1 MAELNKGALT
11 SENNNSFPNNNTG
24 FITPTLLRTFNGNM
38 IDSLVDEVTYNLD
51 SASFSSSISQLKNF
65 SSSLDNTYA
74 TDAQLNFSSSVLQAN
89 INLKVNTASTSSMTV
104 LSSSY
109 AVSSSFS
116 LTASYAEN
124 AGVFNTSSL
133 VTTASFN
140 AYTASQTVIS
150 ASFNQRIDNL
160 DPSGSAQAID
170 ALNLFTSSQYVSN
183 SLFVQTSQTS
193 SMSVLSSSYA
203 VTASFALNVPAT
215 ASFAITASYALQA
228 LTASFA
234 ENAENINVIVEDIYT
249 GEAIT
254 KGDPLYI
261 SGSQGAKAIVYKADA
276 AVPTKMP
283 VTYVASE
290 TIGAGEDSRGI
301 VLGLIEGLNLTG
313 YVAGDSV
320 YVAEGGGW
328 STSRPTG
335 SNSITQLLGV
345 ITKGGNGGKGLVL
358 NPGPATLPTLES
370 GHVWI
375 GNGTNQPTPQTLS
388 ELGLATTGS
397 NTFIGNQI
405 ISGNL
410 VVTGSNINLEV
421 DPPALGSVGTTNIKT
436 VLDTTASA
444 IVTSLDLTR
453 QAAGP
458 TGDLTAIRLQ
468 TFSGSSDTTGDR
480 VLSRITT
487 GVNRHTSLGLS
498 GSVVN
503 TQVNA
508 VWATGSSAF
517 TSQIVET
524 AQSGSA
530 TLSINVGNLA
540 SNNVAGTASIAA
552 GLIRIGTNASHT
564 ISTTGSFGPLVIAGT
579 VANPAI
585 SVRSGS
591 VEITTP
597 QGSGSFYSNVPI
609 TSSGLRING
618 DGRFSGIEVIAL
630 GGANGSGSL
639 FVQNAV
645 TASSISASV
654 IAASQYIGLPSG
666 IISASSQI
674 SNLGYAITGSNT
686 FVENQTINAQLIVSS
701 AVERSFINGGLL
713 LQGDNAGN
721 ALVVYSGSVAV
732 NTPQGQGF
740 FYSNLPITSS
750 AGRFNGQSFIK
761 RLNIEDNGGNAHLQ
775 VENNASVSGSFTSV
789 GAITGSVISASQYIG
804 FIQSA
809 SIAQTASFLTPNQT
823 LSGATTLSGS
833 VNITGSAPTQQW
845 VSGGL
850 TLSGSLISNVT
861 DIYTGSNNANFIVTL
876 GSASMASLIQA
887 GTTNLNTLYF
897 VI

>member
-1 MAELNKGALT
+1 MAELNKAALT

-24 FITPTLLRTFNGNM
+24 FITPDLLRTFNQNM
-38 IDSLVDEVTYNLD
+38 IDSMVDEITYNAD
-51 SASFSSSISQLKNF
+51 SASVSASIAQLKGF
-65 SSSLDNTYA
+65 SSSLDATYA
-74 TDAQLNFSSSVLQAN
+74 TDAQLSASASTLQNN
-89 INLKVNTASTSSMTV
+89 INLKVNTSSTSSMTV

-109 AVSSSFS
+109 SVSSSFS

-160 DPSGSAQAID
+160 DPSGSAEAID

-203 VTASFALNVPAT
+203 
-215 ASFAITASYALQA
+215 

-234 ENAENINVIVEDIYT
+234 ENV
-249 GEAIT
+249 
-254 KGDPLYI
+254 GDNY
-261 SGSQGAKAIVYKADA
+261 
-276 AVPTKMP
+276 
-283 VTYVASE
+283 
-290 TIGAGEDSRGI
+290 
-301 VLGLIEGLNLTG
+301 
-313 YVAGDSV
+313 
-320 YVAEGGGW
+320 
-328 STSRPTG
+328 
-335 SNSITQLLGV
+335 
-345 ITKGGNGGKGLVL
+345 
-358 NPGPATLPTLES
+358 
-370 GHVWI
+370 
-375 GNGTNQPTPQTLS
+375 
-388 ELGLATTGS
+388 ATTGS

-410 VVTGSNINLEV
+410 NISGSEVVTGPL
-421 DPPALGSVGTTNIKT
+421 
-436 VLDTTASA
+436 TASRLQINGVTDLNGTLDVLNDATFRGDVLIQSSGEQKLKMRSTSGGGVSQGFDLLIQTSSFIIKDETHDIDFFEFDYNSGSTDHTLKLEANRFELNSGSLGVSGSFTASLAEGYVWVGGVGNVSTAISTASFARTGSNTFIGNQIISGALLVSGNFDA
-444 IVTSLDLTR
+444 IVQPAELSIGVSNVNTVIESTASGVPSTIDVTR
-453 QAAGP
+453 TGAGP
-458 TGDLTAIRLQ
+458 TGDLSGVRLQ
-468 TFSGSSDTTGDR
+468 TLSGSDTTGDTL
-480 VLSRITT
+480 LSRIST
-487 GVNRHTSLGLS
+487 GVNRHTSTAMT

-503 TQVNA
+503 TTITST
-508 VWATGSSAF
+508 WATGSGGTRVAYG
-517 TSQIVET
+517 TTINAN
-524 AQSGSA
+524 AQSQSA
-530 TLSINVGNLA
+530 TLTLSAGNSSLNNVG
-540 SNNVAGTASIAA
+540 GTASIAA
-552 GLIRIGTNASHT
+552 GLIRIGTNAAHT

-645 TASSISASV
+645 TASSISAS
-654 IAASQYIGLPSG
+654 QYIGLPSG

-701 AVERSFINGGLL
+701 SNGASFINGGLL
-713 LQGDNAGN
+713 LQGDNAGG
-721 ALVVYSGSVAV
+721 ALTIYSGSVSV

-761 RLNIEDNGGNAHLQ
+761 RLNIEDNGGSAHLQ

-850 TLSGSLISNVT
+850 TLSGSLVSNVT
-861 DIYTGSNNANFIVTL
+861 DIYTGSNNANFIITL
-876 GSASMASLIQA
+876 GSASMASLIAA
-887 GTTNLNTLYF
+887 GTTNVNTLYF